1 MKIIIAGAGEVG
13 THLAKMLS
21 QEKQDIILMDPNE
34 ERLNFT
40 NSSMEILPMVGN
52 PTSIRDLEEAG
63 IRKADLFV
71 SVTPEETTNVAASI
85 LASKLGAH
93 KTLARI
99 NNYEYLLP
107 KNKELFEKMGID
119 SMIYPEMLAAKE
131 IVTAVRR
138 PWTRQYW
145 ELFGG
150 ALILIGV
157 KVRDNS
163 RLVNKHLSELLNE
176 QKLYHIVAI
185 KRQNETII
193 PRGTDRIESGDIVFF
208 TTTKSHIE
216 DVRLHAGK
224 RDPEVK
230 KVIIMGGSRIAIRTC
245 QYLPNN
251 IRVKVIETNKEKSH
265 RIAEVVPGN
274 VLIINGDGRDTDLL
288 MQEGIKDAQA
298 FIALTDN
305 SSTNILACLAAKRAG
320 VFKTIAKIENIDYI
334 PLAESM
340 DIGSVINKT
349 TSLIKKKLVPPSH
362 IYQFLL
368 DADVSNVKC
377 LTFANADV
385 AELVARPDSKITRKQ
400 VKDLNLPKDLT
411 LGGLIRDGEP
421 MMIKGD
427 THIQAY
433 DHVVVFCLDTAMRK
447 LEDYFN

>member
-13 THLAKMLS
+13 THLAKMLA
-21 QEKQDIILMDPNE
+21 QERQDIVLMDTNEDRLHFPNS
-34 ERLNFT
+34 NA
-40 NSSMEILPMVGN
+40 EILPVVGN
-52 PTSIRDLEEAG
+52 PTSLKDLQEAG
-63 IRKADLFV
+63 VRKVDLFI
-71 SVTPEETTNVAASI
+71 SVTPEETTNITACI
-85 LASKLGAH
+85 LASNLGAH

-107 KNKELFEKMGID
+107 KNKELFNKLGIE

-131 IVTAVRR
+131 IVTAVKR

-150 ALILIGV
+150 ALILAGV
-157 KVRDNS
+157 KIRENS
-163 RLVNKHLSELLNE
+163 QLVNLQLADLLSD

-185 KRQNETII
+185 KRRNETII
-193 PRGTDRIESGDIVFF
+193 PRGVDRIKAGDLVFF
-208 TTTKSHIE
+208 ITTRAHVK
-216 DVRLHAGK
+216 DVRQHAGK
-224 RDPEVK
+224 KDSEVK
-230 KVIIMGGSRIAIRTC
+230 KVIIMGGSRIAIRAC
-245 QYLPNN
+245 QYLPTN
-251 IRVKVIETNKEKSH
+251 IQVKVIEMDKEKSH
-265 RIAEVVPGN
+265 RISEVVPEN

-288 MQEGIKDAQA
+288 MQEGIQDAQA
-298 FIALTDN
+298 FVALTDN
-305 SSTNILACLAAKRAG
+305 SSTNILACLVAKRFG
-320 VFKTIAKIENIDYI
+320 VVKTIAKIENLDYI

-340 DIGSVINKT
+340 DIGSVINKK
-349 TSLIKKKLVPPSH
+349 LIAASH

-368 DADVSNVKC
+368 DADISNVKS

-385 AELVARPDSKITRKQ
+385 AELVAHPNSKITRKQ
-400 VKDLNLPKDLT
+400 VKDLRLPRDMT

-427 THIQAY
+427 TQIQAY

>member
-1 MKIIIAGAGEVG
+1 MKIVIAGAGEVG

-21 QEKQDIILMDPNE
+21 QENQDIILMDPNE
-34 ERLNFT
+34 ERLNFSK
-40 NSSMEILPMVGN
+40 SSMEILPMVGN
-52 PTSIRDLEEAG
+52 PTSLRDLEEAG
-63 IRKADLFV
+63 IKKADLFV
-71 SVTPEETTNVAASI
+71 SVTPEETTNVTACM
-85 LASKLGAH
+85 LAHNLGAH
-93 KTLARI
+93 RTLARI

-107 KNKELFEKMGID
+107 KNKELFEKLGIN

-163 RLVNKHLSELLNE
+163 RLVNRVLAELLNE

-185 KRQNETII
+185 KRKNETII

-208 TTTKSHIE
+208 TTTRSHIE
-216 DVRLHAGK
+216 DVRLLAGK
-224 RDPEVK
+224 KDPEVK
-230 KVIIMGGSRIAIRTC
+230 KVIIMGGSRIAIRAC
-245 QYLPNN
+245 QYLP
-251 IRVKVIETNKEKSH
+251 S
-265 RIAEVVPGN
+265 N

-288 MQEGIKDAQA
+288 MQEGIKDAQT
-298 FIALTDN
+298 FIALTEN
-305 SSTNILACLAAKRAG
+305 SSTNILACLAAKRLG

-334 PLAESM
+334 QLAESM
-340 DIGSVINKT
+340 DIGSVINKK
-349 TSLIKKKLVPPSH
+349 LIAASH

-385 AELVARPDSKITRKQ
+385 AELVARPDSKITKKQ
-400 VKDLNLPKDLT
+400 VKDLRLPKDMT

-427 THIQAY
+427 TQIQAY

>member
-1 MKIIIAGAGEVG
+1 MKIIIAGAGNVG
-13 THLAKMLS
+13 THLAKLLS
-21 QEKQDIILMDPNE
+21 REKQDIILMDDNE
-34 ERLNFT
+34 EKLSALSANFDLLT
-40 NSSMEILPMVGN
+40 VAASPSSISGLKEVGVK
-52 PTSIRDLEEAG
+52 E
-63 IRKADLFV
+63 ADLFIA
-71 SVTPEETTNVAASI
+71 VTPDESRNMTACMLATN
-85 LASKLGAH
+85 LGAK
-93 KTLARI
+93 KTVARI
-99 NNYEYLLP
+99 DNYEYLLP
-107 KNKELFEKMGID
+107 KNKEFFQKLGVD
-119 SMIYPEMLAAKE
+119 SLIYPEMLAAKE

-340 DIGSVINKT
+340 DIGSVINKK
-349 TSLIKKKLVPPSH
+349 LIAASH

>member
-1 MKIIIAGAGEVG
+1 MKIVIAGAGEVG
-13 THLAKMLS
+13 THLAKLLS
-21 QEKQDIILMDPNE
+21 QENQDIILMDPNE

-40 NSSMEILPMVGN
+40 HSSMEVLPMVGN
-52 PTSIRDLEEAG
+52 PTSLRALEEAG

-71 SVTPEETTNVAASI
+71 SVTPEETTNITACL
-85 LASKLGAH
+85 LAHNLGAH
-93 KTLARI
+93 RTLARV

-107 KNKELFEKMGID
+107 KNREFFENLGID

-131 IVTAVRR
+131 IVTAVRH
-138 PWTRQYW
+138 PWTRQYS

-163 RLVNKHLSELLNE
+163 RLVNCLLADLMNE
-176 QKLYHIVAI
+176 QKLYHVVAI
-185 KRQNETII
+185 KRLNETII
-193 PRGTDRIESGDIVFF
+193 PRGSDRIESGDIVFF
-208 TTTKSHIE
+208 TTTRAHIE
-216 DVRLHAGK
+216 DVRILAGK
-224 RDPEVK
+224 KNPEVK
-230 KVIIMGGSRIAIRTC
+230 KIFIMGGSRIAIRAC

-251 IRVKVIETNKEKSH
+251 IRIKVLENNKDKSY
-265 RIAEVVPGN
+265 RIAEVMPDN

-288 MQEGIKDAQA
+288 IQEGIKDAQA
-298 FIALTDN
+298 FIALTEN
-305 SSTNILACLAAKRAG
+305 SSTNILACLAAKRFG
-320 VFKTIAKIENIDYI
+320 VFKTVAKVENIDYI
-334 PLAESM
+334 PMADSM
-340 DIGSVINKT
+340 DIGSVINKK
-349 TSLIKKKLVPPSH
+349 LIAASH

-385 AELVARPDSKITRKQ
+385 AELVARPGSKITRKP
-400 VKDLNLPKDLT
+400 VEDLKLPRDMT
-411 LGGLIRDGEP
+411 LGGLIRNGEP

-427 THIQAY
+427 TQIQAY

>member
-40 NSSMEILPMVGN
+40 NSNMEVLPMVGN

-63 IRKADLFV
+63 IRKTDLFV
-71 SVTPEETTNVAASI
+71 SVTPEETTNITSSI

-93 KTLARI
+93 KTVARI

-107 KNKELFEKMGID
+107 KNKELFEKMGIN

-131 IVTAVRR
+131 IVTAVKR

-157 KVRDNS
+157 KVRNNS
-163 RLVNKHLSELLNE
+163 SILDKQLSELLNE

-193 PRGTDRIESGDIVFF
+193 PRGSDHIEAGDILFF
-208 TTTKSHIE
+208 TTTKELME
-216 DVRLHAGK
+216 DVRIQAGK
-224 RDPEVK
+224 INPEVK

-251 IRVKVIETNKEKSH
+251 IRVKVIEKDKDKSH
-265 RIAEVVPGN
+265 RIAETVPGN

-288 MQEGIKDAQA
+288 MQEGIQDAQA
-298 FIALTDN
+298 FIGLTEN
-305 SSTNILACLAAKRAG
+305 SSTNILACLAAKRLG
-320 VFKTIAKIENIDYI
+320 VFKTIAKVENIDYI
-334 PLAESM
+334 PLAENM
-340 DIGSVINKT
+340 DIGSVINKK
-349 TSLIKKKLVPPSH
+349 LIAASN

-377 LTFANADV
+377 LAFANADV
-385 AELVARPDSKITRKQ
+385 AELVARPDSKITRKE
-400 VKDLNLPKDLT
+400 VKDLKLPKDMT
-411 LGGLIRDGEP
+411 LGGMIRNGKP

-427 THIQAY
+427 TQIQAY
-433 DHVVVFCLDTAMRK
+433 DHVVVFCLDTAMHK
-447 LEDYFN
+447 LEDFFN

>member
-1 MKIIIAGAGEVG
+1 M
-13 THLAKMLS
+13 
-21 QEKQDIILMDPNE
+21 
-34 ERLNFT
+34 
-40 NSSMEILPMVGN
+40 
-52 PTSIRDLEEAG
+52 
-63 IRKADLFV
+63 
-71 SVTPEETTNVAASI
+71 
-85 LASKLGAH
+85 
-93 KTLARI
+93 
-99 NNYEYLLP
+99 
-107 KNKELFEKMGID
+107 
-119 SMIYPEMLAAKE
+119 
-131 IVTAVRR
+131 
-138 PWTRQYW
+138 
-145 ELFGG
+145 
-150 ALILIGV
+150 
-157 KVRDNS
+157 
-163 RLVNKHLSELLNE
+163 NKHLSELLNE

-340 DIGSVINKT
+340 DIGSVINKK
-349 TSLIKKKLVPPSH
+349 LIAASH